1 MTLGQMKA
9 LVSQRLNEAGNP
21 VFYPA
26 SEIQNALNE
35 SQRLWC
41 LLTLCLEKTATWNTA
56 PTWTHLLPLIPD
68 YLAPLRL
75 TTQTGMKV
83 RPARISELFALDSQW
98 PASVGPTYRYV
109 ALGADLVGIYP
120 TWPQPLQLQYAGS
133 PATLVADADTP
144 QIPAEFHEQLVKF
157 GCYRLR
163 MVEGGAEF
171 AKVLPL
177 LDEFLSV
184 ADEYAKYVR
193 ARNIGA
199 GYDSLPFE
207 LSSFDRSLLVGKA
220 KGRK

>member
-133 PATLVADADTP
+133 RIRPRFPRSSTNNWSSLVATVC
-144 QIPAEFHEQLVKF
+144 EWWK
-157 GCYRLR
+157 
-163 MVEGGAEF
+163 EGRSSRRCCRCSTNSSASRTNTRSTF
-171 AKVLPL
+171 ARETKANFTTVC
-177 LDEFLSV
+177 LS
-184 ADEYAKYVR
+184 
-193 ARNIGA
+193 N
-199 GYDSLPFE
+199 
-207 LSSFDRSLLVGKA
+207 
-220 KGRK
+220 